1 MSDSDDAELAPAL
14 GNGKIYITADQLLR
28 DAFELAQQVIESGF
42 EPDFVVGVWRGG
54 TPVAVAVHELMKY
67 VGLDPDHLA
76 IRTSYYDGIDQPRS
90 AVQVHNLGY
99 LVENVGCDDSVLIV
113 DDVFDRGQSIAAI
126 LAELKTLMQRNL
138 PHDIRTAT
146 VWFKPTRNLTDLVP
160 NYYVHETDQW
170 LIFPHELE
178 GLTLADIA
186 ENKSDIASIVD
197 RAVRWRAD

>member
-1 MSDSDDAELAPAL
+1 
-14 GNGKIYITADQLLR
+14 
-28 DAFELAQQVIESGF
+28 
-42 EPDFVVGVWRGG
+42 
-54 TPVAVAVHELMKY
+54 
-67 VGLDPDHLA
+67 
-76 IRTSYYDGIDQPRS
+76 
-90 AVQVHNLGY
+90 
-99 LVENVGCDDSVLIV
+99 
-113 DDVFDRGQSIAAI
+113 
-126 LAELKTLMQRNL
+126 LMQRNL